1 MKNLT
6 KKNTKYVKITI
17 IIVYNIQK
25 NLYIRIGIRKHMYN
39 LLDRRV
45 NKVILYLK
53 KKAPKRALIV
63 ELFVN

>member
-53 KKAPKRALIV
+53 KKLRKEHL
-63 ELFVN
+63 L

>member
-39 LLDRRV
+39 LLDLRL
-45 NKVILYLK
+45 NKVILYLQK
-53 KKAPKRALIV
+53 KLRKEHL
-63 ELFVN
+63 L